1 MVATS
6 ILLIM
11 SGLTPSLKLFLS
23 SVPPPSFAVQVHGL
37 LGMVLVSSTLG
48 MTCGTIILFKFLYPT
63 IALQNSGFFLFSEE
77 KSGVL
82 TLDN

>member
-1 MVATS
+1 MVAAS
-6 ILLIM
+6 ILPIT
-11 SGLTPSLKLFLS
+11 SGLAPSLKLFLS

-48 MTCGTIILFKFLYPT
+48 MTCGTITLFKFLYPT
-63 IALQNSGFFLFSEE
+63 IALQNSGFSFFSEE